1 MTLRRARRFEYKLRY
16 KIKTQR
22 VDFKYT
28 NADASTKQFEWEWP
42 CEEQG
47 DLNTNK
53 DTKTKTQRVDFNYT
67 NADTSTKQFEWE
79 WPCEEPDDESEA
91 DDDKH
96 EKEHHTDN
104 PRPRLV
110 IRFFMVLE
118 LGSCGRR
125 FFLLSFPAQ
134 SRQQVSVGIAMNA
147 MFIVIFFLVF
157 FTPISKKSFFYSDLT
172 FVIFSP

>member
-1 MTLRRARRFEYKLRY
+1 MIWMRMTLRRARRFEYKLRY

-53 DTKTKTQRVDFNYT
+53 DTKTKTQRVDFKYT

-79 WPCEEPDDESEA
+79 WPCEEPGDESEA

-125 FFLLSFPAQ
+125 FFYWVFLLKVGNKFP
-134 SRQQVSVGIAMNA
+134 
-147 MFIVIFFLVF
+147 
-157 FTPISKKSFFYSDLT
+157 
-172 FVIFSP
+172 